1 MEVWNVA
8 LFRIK
13 IKAYCYLGNILLYII
28 LYYIIHYC
36 LSVKMLINKERKMK
50 HLNTFYILEIILCIL
65 VLVSLYL
72 ISHFVYIDAFN
83 IRFVSYILG
92 NWIIISIIDWKK
104 QIGKTP
110 PKVRWFTFLLITVT
124 ILIFVIYKPDI
135 SYKKGKEIVI
145 AYGYDNIYELQNKS
159 IASFQSKTPPLVP
172 YAYLY
177 AGEKSNVKYYVLL
190 SPINGEIKTEK
201 IGGGNS
207 LDLYFE
213 MRYGK

>member
-1 MEVWNVA
+1 M
-8 LFRIK
+8 
-13 IKAYCYLGNILLYII
+13 
-28 LYYIIHYC
+28 
-36 LSVKMLINKERKMK
+36 LSNKERKMK
-50 HLNTFYILEIILCIL
+50 QLNTFYILEIILCIL

-72 ISHFVYIDAFN
+72 ISHFVYVDAFN
-83 IRFVSYILG
+83 IIFVSHILG

-104 QIGKTP
+104 QIDKTP

-124 ILIFVIYKPDI
+124 ILIFVIYKPNI
-135 SYKKGKEIVI
+135 SYKKGKEIVT
-145 AYGYDNIYELQNKS
+145 AHGYDNIYELQDKS
-159 IASFQSKTPPLVP
+159 IASFQLKTPPLVP

-190 SPINGEIKTEK
+190 SPINGEIETEK

-213 MRYGK
+213 MRYGQ